1 MEYGLEQMT
10 LHKVNKTMAALKQ
23 NGINPYFV
31 QTKEEAVALVKQMLR
46 PNEVIAIGGSKTVEE
61 VGILDVLRSGDYQF
75 LDRKSPTLTMEE
87 KHQLERQSFLA
98 DTYITGTNA
107 VTMSGE
113 LYNVDGNGNRVA
125 ALNFGPD
132 RVILLV
138 GINKIV
144 ENVVEAEKRLKTWVS
159 PALCMSLGRKTP
171 CAVTGVCADCASPER
186 ICNLYSI
193 IRKQRNTNRMHLI
206 FINDT
211 LGY

>member
-1 MEYGLEQMT
+1 MQYGLEQMT
-10 LHKVNKTMAALKQ
+10 LHKVKKTMSALEQ
-23 NGINPYFV
+23 NGINAYLV
-31 QTKEEAVALVKQMLR
+31 QTKEEAVEQVKQMLH
-46 PNEVIAIGGSKTVEE
+46 PGETIAIGGSTTVEE
-61 VGILDVLRSGDYQF
+61 VGLLNVLRSGEYDF
-75 LDRKSPTLTMEE
+75 LDRKDPSLTAEE
-87 KHQLERQSFLA
+87 KHQLERKSFFA

-107 VTMSGE
+107 VTMDGE

-144 ENVVEAEKRLKTWVS
+144 ADLEEAKKRVQTWVS

-193 IRKQRNTNRMHLI
+193 IRKQRNRNRMHLI
-206 FINDT
+206 FIQEN

>member
-1 MEYGLEQMT
+1 MDYGLEQMT
-10 LHKVNKTMAALKQ
+10 LHKVKRTMEALKH
-23 NGINPYFV
+23 NGINSYFV
-31 QTKEEAVALVKQMLR
+31 QTREEAVAMVKQMLN
-46 PNEVIAIGGSKTVEE
+46 PAEVVAIGGSKTVEE
-61 VGILDVLRSGDYQF
+61 VGLLEVLRSGDYQF
-75 LDRKSPTLTMEE
+75 LDRKNPMLTMEE
-87 KHQLERQSFLA
+87 KYQLERHSFFA

-107 VTMSGE
+107 VTMEGE
-113 LYNVDGNGNRVA
+113 LFNVDGSGNRVA
-125 ALNFGPD
+125 ALNFGPS

-144 ENVVEAEKRLKTWVS
+144 ENVAEAEKRLKTWVS

-171 CAVTGVCADCASPER
+171 CAVTGVCVDCASPER